1 MKYVLGLD
9 QGRTKTIAA
18 IADLD
23 GTILSVGGAGGGHHY
38 LTGME
43 HAAGQMKSAASAA
56 LGWIGGMQGDIA
68 AIGGGLAGADLPH
81 DCQALKKGVEK
92 AFSCPAVVVNDCIIA
107 LRAET
112 SERSSLIICAGTGLN
127 VGVWAPDGSQDV
139 LGYYIDELW
148 HGGEAIGRRTLFVV
162 MESALGVRDETMLT
176 QKLLDF
182 YGLPDVL
189 TLREKWVKEEIERE
203 KIKDF
208 AIEVGSCAAAGDPV
222 CIRLLEEFA
231 HAWAGYAIAGMKRNG
246 MLDKP
251 AAVYTSGSI
260 FKSATD
266 VLLEALKRKLQAAN
280 PQVRVADSVYE
291 PIVGGVILA
300 LEKALGGKVSDKIL
314 QNVYASARTNGLL
327 RNEKSIERI
336 GE

>member
-1 MKYVLGLD
+1 
-9 QGRTKTIAA
+9 
-18 IADLD
+18 
-23 GTILSVGGAGGGHHY
+23 
-38 LTGME
+38 
-43 HAAGQMKSAASAA
+43 
-56 LGWIGGMQGDIA
+56 
-68 AIGGGLAGADLPH
+68 
-81 DCQALKKGVEK
+81 
-92 AFSCPAVVVNDCIIA
+92 
-107 LRAET
+107 
-112 SERSSLIICAGTGLN
+112 
-127 VGVWAPDGSQDV
+127 
-139 LGYYIDELW
+139 
-148 HGGEAIGRRTLFVV
+148 
-162 MESALGVRDETMLT
+162 
-176 QKLLDF
+176 
-182 YGLPDVL
+182 
-189 TLREKWVKEEIERE
+189 
-203 KIKDF
+203 
-208 AIEVGSCAAAGDPV
+208 
-222 CIRLLEEFA
+222 
-231 HAWAGYAIAGMKRNG
+231 MKRNG